1 MQFLA
6 NLKKGVPH
14 SGCSTPG
21 KIGVTGSTH
30 EARLLLAA
38 RGVRAVADG
47 LVSLVLPAYLI
58 ELGYGAWETG
68 AIATATL
75 VGSALLTLAIGLYV
89 GSWSHRALLRT
100 AAILMMLTGLGFV
113 AFEDFWPLLLVAFVG
128 TLNPSSGDVS
138 VFLSLEQAELARL
151 APDQRRT
158 RLFARYSFAGSVEA
172 AAGALMAG
180 VR

>member
-1 MQFLA
+1 M
-6 NLKKGVPH
+6 
-14 SGCSTPG
+14 
-21 KIGVTGSTH
+21 
-30 EARLLLAA
+30 
-38 RGVRAVADG
+38 
-47 LVSLVLPAYLI
+47 
-58 ELGYGAWETG
+58 
-68 AIATATL
+68 
-75 VGSALLTLAIGLYV
+75 GSALLTLAIGLYV
-89 GSWSHRALLRT
+89 GSWSHPALLRT

-113 AFEDFWPLLLVAFVG
+113 AFEDFWPALLVAFVG

-138 VFLSLEQAELARL
+138 VFLPLEQAELARL